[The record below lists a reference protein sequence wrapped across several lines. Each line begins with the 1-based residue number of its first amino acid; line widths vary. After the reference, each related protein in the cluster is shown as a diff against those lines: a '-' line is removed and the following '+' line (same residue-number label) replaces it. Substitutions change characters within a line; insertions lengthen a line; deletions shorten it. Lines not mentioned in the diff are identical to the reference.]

1 MKSAIL
7 LVVCFAAAGCTKPS
21 PAAEHRKILDAI
33 AIKCHLP
40 ATSFKLEG
48 VDDLHFQPAPDAKFE
63 NVTCALTELK
73 KSPFPMKLG
82 FVGNEVY
89 EPEKK

>member
-1 MKSAIL
+1 MRQATL
-7 LVVCFAAAGCTKPS
+7 LAVCFIATGCAKPS
-21 PAAEHRKILDAI
+21 VPLEHRKILDAI

-40 ATSFKLEG
+40 TTTFKLVGE
-48 VDDLHFQPAPDAKFE
+48 DELHFQPSPDAKYE
-63 NVTCALTELK
+63 DVSCALAELK

-89 EPEKK
+89 QPEKK